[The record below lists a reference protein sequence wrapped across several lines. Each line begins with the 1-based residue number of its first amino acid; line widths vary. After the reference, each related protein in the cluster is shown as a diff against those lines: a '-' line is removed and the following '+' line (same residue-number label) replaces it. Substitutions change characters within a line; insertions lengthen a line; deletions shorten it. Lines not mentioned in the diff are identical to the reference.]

1 MFLLQSALLLS
12 LTGERRS
19 GRSFLGRETLRER
32 VGKGGGG
39 CVRVNSAVVL
49 KFSSTHFDLEPNVSS
64 HDALVQCWTLLL
76 PQQ

>member
-19 GRSFLGRETLRER
+19 GRFFFREGDFER
-32 VGKGGGG
+32 WEGVVGEG
-39 CVRVNSAVVL
+39 CVRVNSAVVI

-64 HDALVQCWTLLL
+64 HDALVQSWM
-76 PQQ
+76 PEQ